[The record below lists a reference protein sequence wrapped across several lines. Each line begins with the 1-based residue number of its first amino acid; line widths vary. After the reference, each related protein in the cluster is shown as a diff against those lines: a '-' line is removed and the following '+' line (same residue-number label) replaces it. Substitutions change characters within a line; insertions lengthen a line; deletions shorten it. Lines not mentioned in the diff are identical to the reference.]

1 MLNNALSYNPLK
13 GMFSSGMMGLK
24 KALQPSLIAIFLA
37 VGLIGFVIFEI
48 PQVWSALTALNIFKV
63 SPLNFE
69 FQTPVWVTDRLRCD
83 IKN

>member
-13 GMFSSGMMGLK
+13 GIFPSGMIGLKLK
-24 KALQPSLIAIFLA
+24 KALQPSLIAVFLA
-37 VGLIGFVIFEI
+37 VGLIGFVIFKI

-69 FQTPVWVTDRLRCD
+69 FQTP
-83 IKN
+83 